1 MTRPIP
7 VAQLRRQLQGRPEAI
22 ARMLRVLPIL
32 IQEELDHDSRLACG
46 HAVPLPTTDRVV
58 RDLQRRLRMVEQ
70 LALEMFPVGHH
81 CRPEEL

>member
-7 VAQLRRQLQGRPEAI
+7 VAQLRRQLQGRPEAV
-22 ARMLRVLPIL
+22 ARMLRVLPIR
-32 IQEELDHDSRLACG
+32 IQEELDRP
-46 HAVPLPTTDRVV
+46 VPLPTTDRVV
-58 RDLQRRLRMVEQ
+58 RGLQARLRMVEQ

>member
-7 VAQLRRQLQGRPEAI
+7 IAQLRRQLQGRPEAI
-22 ARMLRVLPIL
+22 ARMLRVLPVW
-32 IQEELDHDSRLACG
+32 IQEELDRP
-46 HAVPLPTTDRVV
+46 VPLPTTDRVL

-81 CRPEEL
+81 CRPEEV